1 MTEPF
6 ALLWLNSSHFIWSQV
21 GSIMCLPCFISGF
34 SVLVIRKLT
43 NLQFNCIALYYACS
57 MFTFMKYNWMQY
69 NWMPYNK
76 MQCNIIIEWFST
88 LGFSQSFQ
96 RSIFFDHQTD
106 NLLWNYAS
114 IKLFKFSV
122 RFFLFT
128 FNLLSSGRLFPLR
141 FFLFGFFYLGFFSI
155 YISVNCFLY
164 LFGYLFIP

>member
-21 GSIMCLPCFISGF
+21 GSITCLPCFISGF

-122 RFFLFT
+122 RFFIYFQFT
-128 FNLLSSGRLFPLR
+128 FVWKTFSS
-141 FFLFGFFYLGFFSI
+141 
-155 YISVNCFLY
+155 
-164 LFGYLFIP
+164 